1 MESFGE
7 FLNTRNGFYVAVGS
21 FVVSILIFAFIISK
35 TKRREYLGRILIP
48 IAFIE
53 LSTIFFLITIGFPH
67 KGEVGPST
75 VPRLWIAVLIA
86 LNLYLLIRG
95 IMGKEEKDPETGRV
109 DTVLLF
115 VVLVILY
122 LIAIQILGY
131 FISSFIFSPL

>member
-53 LSTIFFLITIGFPH
+53 LSTIFF
-67 KGEVGPST
+67 
-75 VPRLWIAVLIA
+75 
-86 LNLYLLIRG
+86 
-95 IMGKEEKDPETGRV
+95 
-109 DTVLLF
+109 
-115 VVLVILY
+115 
-122 LIAIQILGY
+122 
-131 FISSFIFSPL
+131 